1 MTGCCFQRLAIESI
15 SIHCSISFQ
24 NSSRAPQTIDFHIP
38 SRPRHLRQRCV
49 SPVFTWPLSWLLFT
63 RSALQPQ
70 RLRTSARPY
79 PRPRRLLQ
87 RLLCFVQR
95 KRRAFVLARRAVGTI
110 WERRE
115 GVFCHGSQDVSRE
128 HPKLKPS
135 PPNRSFLG
143 VTTKQY
149 NRGIIAGV
157 DASLSRTQGYL
168 LVVSYTHRLT
178 P

>member
-110 WERRE
+110 CERRGPLGPPSLPSSE
-115 GVFCHGSQDVSRE
+115 KLLDSFQATLTRKGDCKTSRRRAT
-128 HPKLKPS
+128 LS
-135 PPNRSFLG
+135 P
-143 VTTKQY
+143 
-149 NRGIIAGV
+149 
-157 DASLSRTQGYL
+157 
-168 LVVSYTHRLT
+168 
-178 P
+178 